1 MIQRER
7 ESVVDSV
14 VDGERGCGLHH
25 FLSARCHQLVVVKLV
40 NACET
45 IPQPSE
51 WEQIVVFEP
60 PDLLHRSPNSGKLLH
75 KSRELK
81 KEL

>member
-1 MIQRER
+1 M
-7 ESVVDSV
+7 VDR
-14 VDGERGCGLHH
+14 ERGCGLDH

-51 WEQIVVFEP
+51 WEQIVLVEP
-60 PDLLHRSPNSGKLLH
+60 LDVYHTSSESNDLQC
-75 KSRELK
+75 KSRELTRP
-81 KEL
+81 